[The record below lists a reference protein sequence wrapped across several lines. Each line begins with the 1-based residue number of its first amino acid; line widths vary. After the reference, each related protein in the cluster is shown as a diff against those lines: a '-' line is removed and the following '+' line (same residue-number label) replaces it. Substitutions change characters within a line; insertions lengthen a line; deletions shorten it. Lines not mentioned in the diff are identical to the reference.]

1 MEIFW
6 LTITLIKGI
15 SLWNN
20 GYVYE
25 HVSSTENN
33 DDDTL

>member
-1 MEIFW
+1 MEIFL

-15 SLWNN
+15 FLWNH
-20 GYVYE
+20 GYIYE
-25 HVSSTENN
+25 YVSSIENN